1 MNLELLQGNLYFDD
15 KNISYLEKKSKISIF
30 VTKINLALN
39 IYLYQSI
46 GQTLYTV
53 SIYVNILF
61 DFEGRSDWLLDVT
74 KYNLSTVS
82 YQSLG

>member
-74 KYNLSTVS
+74 EV
-82 YQSLG
+82 

>member
-1 MNLELLQGNLYFDD
+1 MNLELLQGNLYSDD
-15 KNISYLEKKSKISIF
+15 KNISYLEKKSKIS
-30 VTKINLALN
+30 L
-39 IYLYQSI
+39 YLKQRLI
-46 GQTLYTV
+46 WLGQTLYTV

-74 KYNLSTVS
+74 KYNLNTVS

>member
-1 MNLELLQGNLYFDD
+1 MNLELLQGNLYSDD
-15 KNISYLEKKSKISIF
+15 ENISYLEKKSKISIF

-74 KYNLSTVS
+74 KYNLSS
-82 YQSLG
+82 

>member
-1 MNLELLQGNLYFDD
+1 MNLELLQGNLYSDD

-74 KYNLSTVS
+74 KYNLSS
-82 YQSLG
+82 